1 MALTPIHN
9 NGGPKGSNGVYGKGI
24 MHGMTPKPAGKP
36 KGGKAIAANPNVK
49 GGSGS
54 Y

>member
-1 MALTPIHN
+1 MNLIHKKE
-9 NGGPKGSNGVYGKGI
+9 GSPKGSNGPAPKAK
-24 MHGMTPKPAGKP
+24 MCGMTPQPSGKP
-36 KGGKAIAANPNVK
+36 KGGKALAANKNLK

>member
-1 MALTPIHN
+1 MNKLHSN
-9 NGGPKGSNGVYGKGI
+9 EGRSKGTKNAPRGQVT
-24 MHGMTPKPAGKP
+24 GMTPKPAGKP
-36 KGGKAIAANPNVK
+36 KGGKALSQNPNLK